1 MPHDDLFIHRLE
13 YQDYM
18 KIKVFR
24 VEPHGKSFRVLGKNA
39 KGKTTSIDGIME
51 LFATD
56 SRNRPEAIREGAE
69 KAIIAIDLCDD
80 AGEVQFR
87 LQKTITPGSRSGR
100 LIITDGPGN
109 KIASQKELL
118 AKFFTSY
125 SIDPIK
131 FKERREQDQIDDI
144 LEVCGVKPPVAQV
157 KMITGEDHPA
167 KPGETADAYMQ
178 RLSGDDTGV
187 YFLSR
192 LNAGREVTRLAG
204 AIAKQKSMV
213 DDLEAVPIAT
223 TRTANEIIADQAA
236 LLEKQKVR
244 DNAIA
249 IAQDAHHKWSA
260 AKTLLADKQSRVV
273 EIKDEIA
280 QLEMKLKKAKDTLYS
295 LEIDCKTA
303 KLDATDAENEHAD
316 ALKIVD
322 GLPDQGKQLKA
333 IKEELDSGL
342 RNQKAI
348 TDRKTA
354 KDRLRE
360 LAEEKET
367 AEMYHIKAEQ
377 VLGDLRELRRQ
388 ILENLD
394 LGVPNLSVVNG
405 SLRLNGKPFVQA
417 SEAEQIRVSMG
428 VAMRRNPQ
436 LKLIRID
443 RGESLDEESQE
454 YLFQLAH
461 AKGWQIVMACVSKDQ
476 ELRAE
481 LWEGDE

>member
-18 KIKVFR
+18 KITVFR

-56 SRNRPEAIREGAE
+56 SRNRPEAIRDGAD
-69 KAIIAIDLCDD
+69 KAIIAIDLCND
-80 AGEVQFR
+80 AGEVMFR

-109 KIASQKELL
+109 KISSQKELL

-131 FKERREQDQIDDI
+131 FMERREQDQIDDI
-144 LEVCGVKPPVAQV
+144 LEVCGVKPPVIQV
-157 KMITGEDHPA
+157 KQLTGNDHPA
-167 KPGETADAYMQ
+167 KAGETADAYMA
-178 RLSGDDTGV
+178 RLSADDTGI
-187 YFLSR
+187 YFISR
-192 LNAGREVTRLAG
+192 LNAGREVTRLSG
-204 AIAKQKSMV
+204 AIQKQKSHV
-213 DDLEAVPIAT
+213 DDLEAVQVLD
-223 TRTANEIIADQAA
+223 TRPADEIIAEQKKV
-236 LLEKQKVR
+236 LQKQKDR
-244 DNAIA
+244 DILIA
-249 IAQDAHHKWSA
+249 TVQDVAHRVSA
-260 AKTLLADKQSRVV
+260 AKTMLTDKEEKVAATKS
-273 EIKDEIA
+273 EIA
-280 QLEMKLKKAKDTLYS
+280 ALEERLKKARETLVG
-295 LEIDCKTA
+295 LEVDVRTA
-303 KLDATDAENEHAD
+303 RLDLADVEGEHA
-316 ALKIVD
+316 AAFESIE
-322 GLPDQGKQLKA
+322 GFPDQSLGLKA
-333 IKEELDSGL
+333 IATELDDAL

-354 KDRLRE
+354 KDRLSE
-360 LAEEKET
+360 LAGEKES
-367 AEMYHIKAEQ
+367 AEALHMQAEKT
-377 VLGDLRELRRQ
+377 LEDLRELRRQ

-394 LGVPNLSVVNG
+394 LGVPNLAVVNG
-405 SLRLNGKPFVQA
+405 ALRLNNKPFVQA
-417 SEAEQIRVSMG
+417 SEAEKMRVSMG

-443 RGESLDEESQE
+443 KGESLDEESQE

-461 AKGWQIVMACVSKDQ
+461 DKGWQIIMACVSKDQ

-481 LWEGDE
+481 LWEGE

>member
-56 SRNRPEAIREGAE
+56 SRNRPEAIREGAD

-80 AGEVQFR
+80 AGKVQFR

-213 DDLEAVPIAT
+213 DDLEAVQIINTRPADDIIAEQKALNIEQEKRLAAKAAYADKSHKVEMAAGVLREKT
-223 TRTANEIIADQAA
+223 QKYDDTVAEIYELEKKLSKLRETLQELDVERKTANLDLNDADRENDAA
-236 LLEKQKVR
+236 R
-244 DNAIA
+244 DALQQMPDYSDKI
-249 IAQDAHHKWSA
+249 
-260 AKTLLADKQSRVV
+260 KTLAS
-273 EIKDEIA
+273 
-280 QLEMKLKKAKDTLYS
+280 
-295 LEIDCKTA
+295 
-303 KLDATDAENEHAD
+303 
-316 ALKIVD
+316 
-322 GLPDQGKQLKA
+322 
-333 IKEELDSGL
+333 ELDSAL

-354 KDRLRE
+354 KDRLGE
-360 LAEEKET
+360 LTEEKET